1 MHRLN
6 VSSFSIEVHLI
17 IPLALAP
24 LLDSLDKEDVY
35 TLTQVTAP
43 KHPQLPPDNVSS
55 RSGATGQ
62 ASPLTPC
69 SIGQI

>member
-1 MHRLN
+1 M
-6 VSSFSIEVHLI
+6 EVHLI

-24 LLDSLDKEDVY
+24 LLDSLDTEDVY
-35 TLTQVTAP
+35 TLTQVIAL
-43 KHPQLPPDNVSS
+43 KHPQLPPDNASY

-69 SIGQI
+69 